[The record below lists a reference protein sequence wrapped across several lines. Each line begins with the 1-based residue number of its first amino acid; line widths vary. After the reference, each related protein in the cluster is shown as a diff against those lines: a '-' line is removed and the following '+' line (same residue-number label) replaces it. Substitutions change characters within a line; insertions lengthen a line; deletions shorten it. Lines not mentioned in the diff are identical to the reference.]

1 MNLSFNCLIICRFGK
16 KIFNIVVRGVLYYV
30 NMFVSY
36 EKKTMYVYYI
46 MRELGLFYLVIKTFC
61 WRHNYCFVISSI
73 VLGIDVKK
81 KNSLVFYGDVNI
93 LFWDRGVMV
102 CNYLRWSY
110 LVAMRNLVVQNGVR
124 F

>member
-1 MNLSFNCLIICRFGK
+1 M
-16 KIFNIVVRGVLYYV
+16 RGVLYYV

-61 WRHNYCFVISSI
+61 WRHNYGFVISSI
-73 VLGIDVKK
+73 VVGIDVKK
-81 KNSLVFYGDVNI
+81 INSLVFYGDVNI

-102 CNYLRWSY
+102 VKLFE
-110 LVAMRNLVVQNGVR
+110 VVVFGGDEKSSGSEWC
-124 F
+124 